1 MHDMETGQ
9 MNHKV
14 FRVSRWI
21 FQEITETLSERDRE
35 QLLAWRK
42 EHPDNERV
50 YRALKDRLRL
60 SENLSR
66 LEEIDVRRPMEAMYR
81 RIYEEKRRIRYRSL
95 WRWVSVAAVVA
106 IFAGSFYLLH
116 ERKQSADYGNAGTPV
131 VAVGEGRV
139 MLRLGDG
146 RMVGLDTLSRG
157 VQQGNVEA
165 LKTEKCQLSYVVGGE
180 AISSGEKVIYNE
192 VLVPRSGNFSLVLA
206 DGTTVWVNAESRLRY
221 PVVFNGKE
229 RKVYLEGE
237 AYFSVAKDSLH
248 PFVVETEKMD
258 VTVLGTQFNVNTYR
272 VDGCYE
278 TTLVE
283 GKVEVCDRL
292 SKKEVVLLPDE
303 QARLQ
308 GGNLSVRKVDTR
320 LYTSWVNGRFYF
332 EREALEE
339 IAAQLERWYD
349 VSFFFMREELKQEE
363 FTGVVLRDYSL
374 EQILEIIAKTTDLK
388 FTVNGKAVTL
398 Q

>member
-116 ERKQSADYGNAGTPV
+116 ERKQSADYGSAGTPV

-146 RMVGLDTLSRG
+146 RMVGLDTLSCG

-165 LKTEKCQLSYVVGGE
+165 LKTEKRQLSYAVGGE
-180 AISSGEKVIYNE
+180 A
-192 VLVPRSGNFSLVLA
+192 
-206 DGTTVWVNAESRLRY
+206 
-221 PVVFNGKE
+221 
-229 RKVYLEGE
+229 
-237 AYFSVAKDSLH
+237 SVGRWD
-248 PFVVETEKMD
+248 
-258 VTVLGTQFNVNTYR
+258 YR
-272 VDGCYE
+272 V
-278 TTLVE
+278 
-283 GKVEVCDRL
+283 GKCGKPFAL
-292 SKKEVVLLPDE
+292 SCCV
-303 QARLQ
+303 
-308 GGNLSVRKVDTR
+308 
-320 LYTSWVNGRFYF
+320 
-332 EREALEE
+332 
-339 IAAQLERWYD
+339 
-349 VSFFFMREELKQEE
+349 
-363 FTGVVLRDYSL
+363 
-374 EQILEIIAKTTDLK
+374 
-388 FTVNGKAVTL
+388 
-398 Q
+398 